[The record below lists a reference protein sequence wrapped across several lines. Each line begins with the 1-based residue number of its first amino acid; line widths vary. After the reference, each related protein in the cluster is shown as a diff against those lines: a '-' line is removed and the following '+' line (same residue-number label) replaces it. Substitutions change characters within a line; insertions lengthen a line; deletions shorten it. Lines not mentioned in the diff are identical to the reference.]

1 MENAVTI
8 MTGYSKEK
16 IVNAINIIKKTQSN
30 SKISDYEIPN
40 VSEKIVKLILSY
52 FGKINKKIYLK

>member
-1 MENAVTI
+1 